1 MLIRKWAVNWGI
13 LGVVKVSAESSS
25 CRFLDLALCS
35 RQKNDQPCDPAQH
48 ARALSRR
55 LILDPGRHSRI
66 VDFLGGNIID
76 LSQ

>member
-1 MLIRKWAVNWGI
+1 VLIRKWGVNWGV

-55 LILDPGRHSRI
+55 LILDLGFHSRI
-66 VDFLGGNIID
+66 VDFLGDNEMD
-76 LSQ
+76 LFQ